1 MFCQNCLEQSDE
13 CICETIKRANSE
25 KKWIS
30 ARLKPTD
37 CRRVRLKL
45 PDGSEAD
52 GFFWSGEGLWYLSDG
67 SKAKR
72 NAVQPAAWA
81 EIEVSL

>member
-1 MFCQNCLEQSDE
+1 MFCQNCLEQADE
-13 CICETIKRANSE
+13 CICETIKKANSE
-25 KKWIS
+25 PKWIS
-30 ARLKPTD
+30 ATLKPTT

-52 GFFWSGEGLWYLSDG
+52 GFFWSGEKLWYLSNG

-72 NAVQPAAWA
+72 NAVQPTAWA
-81 EIEVSL
+81 EIEVAK